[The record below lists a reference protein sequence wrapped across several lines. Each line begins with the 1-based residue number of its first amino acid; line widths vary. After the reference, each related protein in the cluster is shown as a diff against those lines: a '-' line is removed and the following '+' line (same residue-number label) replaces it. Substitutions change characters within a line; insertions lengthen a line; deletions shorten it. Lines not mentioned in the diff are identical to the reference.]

1 MVGFILLWFLNE
13 IIKFYMILFIGLII
27 LSGVFIFN
35 RLIRDFVLF
44 KVKIID
50 LYIILFVLFI
60 FFNYFL
66 YIDER
71 LDL

>member
-1 MVGFILLWFLNE
+1 
-13 IIKFYMILFIGLII
+13 MILFIGLII